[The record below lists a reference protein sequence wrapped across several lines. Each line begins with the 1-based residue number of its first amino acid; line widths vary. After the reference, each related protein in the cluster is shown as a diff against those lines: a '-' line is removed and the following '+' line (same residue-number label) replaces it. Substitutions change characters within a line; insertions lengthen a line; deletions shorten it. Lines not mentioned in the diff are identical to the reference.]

1 VIFTIANFKGGVAK
15 TTTAVH
21 IATYLQLNAD
31 TVLIDSDPNRSASG
45 WAKRGELPF
54 RVIDERQAAK
64 FVPKYQHVVIDTQ
77 ARPTPEDLEAL
88 AEGCDLLI
96 LPSTPDALSLDALI
110 QTVGIL
116 KKLGTDQFKILLTV
130 VPPHPSKDEQEA
142 RATLN
147 EMGLPLFKGNIRR
160 LVAFQK
166 AALAGV
172 PVYEVSDP
180 KARTAWED
188 YKQIGKELGI

>member
-1 VIFTIANFKGGVAK
+1 MMLSENWFGVCQSQGYW
-15 TTTAVH
+15 T
-21 IATYLQLNAD
+21 
-31 TVLIDSDPNRSASG
+31 
-45 WAKRGELPF
+45 
-54 RVIDERQAAK
+54 
-64 FVPKYQHVVIDTQ
+64 
-77 ARPTPEDLEAL
+77 
-88 AEGCDLLI
+88 
-96 LPSTPDALSLDALI
+96 PSTNLPYI
-110 QTVGIL
+110 PQL
-116 KKLGTDQFKILLTV
+116 KACGLYGDFC
-130 VPPHPSKDEQEA
+130 KDEQEA

-188 YKQIGKELGI
+188 YKQIGKELGIWVKK